1 MYLNET
7 NGIAIAHEVLAGIR
21 FTVYDMPGYTGR
33 PMTVNTVEHLEAYA
47 RAFGISPA
55 MALKHA
61 VDSRRLDLPSA
72 ATWSGLMYGKVL
84 VPKEGL
90 AQTAPPQTVHQA
102 PNVMW
107 FYVMDGPPDKKT
119 KAVIDSLEALSSYTV
134 WVNAQ
139 IDGNVKL
146 SQDALGHAKDKG
158 WLDELKYYS
167 WIDFTYN
174 PAKYSGQAAVQKPT
188 WIEEILNAFKGQSGS
203 GTNWVI
209 IGGIAVVAV
218 VAAVALTGK
227 KPANAQ
233 PSQ

>member
-1 MYLNET
+1 MYLNGT
-7 NGIAIAHEVLAGIR
+7 NGIAVAHEVPTGIR
-21 FTVYDMPGYTGR
+21 FTVYDMPGFTGR
-33 PMTVNTVEHLEAYA
+33 PMTVNTVEQLEAYA
-47 RAFGISPA
+47 RAFGISPG

-72 ATWSGLMYGKVL
+72 ATWSGLISGKAL
-84 VPKEGL
+84 VPKSGL
-90 AQTAPPQTVHQA
+90 AQTAPPQAIHQA
-102 PNVMW
+102 PSIMW

-139 IDGNVKL
+139 IEANVKL
-146 SQDALGHAKDKG
+146 SQDALGHAKSKG

-174 PAKYSGQAAVQKPT
+174 PAKYSAQAVQKPT
-188 WIEEILNAFKGQSGS
+188 WIEEILNAFKGKSGA

-218 VAAVALTGK
+218 VAAVALAGR
-227 KPANAQ
+227 KPAGVQ